1 MLDIIL
7 RNKSICSPETIFAM
21 KNWFPA
27 LLKYF
32 KLHSVKSK
40 TSFEYSRL
48 KFRIYVKIIFLRS
61 LNRKEIRISK
71 PTPHGHGGGTVV
83 FVTQA
88 RHRYLNDL
96 VERNEGGTPDI
107 VGSIRLGLVFQLQK
121 LSGIGSIVQKE
132 GEFTRQVIKAWRKI
146 PEIIIL
152 GPTDAPRLP
161 IISFLIYNKRMDCYL
176 HHNFVT
182 TLLNDLFGI
191 QSRSGCMCAGPY
203 GQLLLGIDD
212 KLAKVYEQ
220 MLSVPIRNSNGD
232 AAYGVVF
239 KPGFTRVSL
248 PYHASQQEISYLI
261 DAVMLIATQGWKFLP
276 FYEMNSATGT
286 FKFASNLHQHNTL
299 NHRVSLKTFGSE
311 RVASSD
317 KNIDLAPDFEMAL
330 SYAKHLLDSVEQVL
344 VHSDITISNEA
355 FPQDWYP
362 FRWFLLP
369 SEALFLIRH
378 GGKIPK
384 YSKNPNK
391 LPFIPKT
398 NYKTNKYN
406 WILGSIPNSVRQK
419 KHFEGTRKE
428 LAFLSTLK
436 SQRSLK

>member
-132 GEFTRQVIKAWRKI
+132 GEFTR
-146 PEIIIL
+146 
-152 GPTDAPRLP
+152 
-161 IISFLIYNKRMDCYL
+161 
-176 HHNFVT
+176 
-182 TLLNDLFGI
+182 
-191 QSRSGCMCAGPY
+191 
-203 GQLLLGIDD
+203 
-212 KLAKVYEQ
+212 
-220 MLSVPIRNSNGD
+220 
-232 AAYGVVF
+232 
-239 KPGFTRVSL
+239 
-248 PYHASQQEISYLI
+248 
-261 DAVMLIATQGWKFLP
+261 
-276 FYEMNSATGT
+276 
-286 FKFASNLHQHNTL
+286 
-299 NHRVSLKTFGSE
+299 
-311 RVASSD
+311 
-317 KNIDLAPDFEMAL
+317 
-330 SYAKHLLDSVEQVL
+330 
-344 VHSDITISNEA
+344 
-355 FPQDWYP
+355 
-362 FRWFLLP
+362 
-369 SEALFLIRH
+369 
-378 GGKIPK
+378 
-384 YSKNPNK
+384 
-391 LPFIPKT
+391 
-398 NYKTNKYN
+398 
-406 WILGSIPNSVRQK
+406 
-419 KHFEGTRKE
+419 
-428 LAFLSTLK
+428 
-436 SQRSLK
+436 